1 MQFSCKLKHMWL
13 VLIVLVVF
21 TLATKAAEP
30 GLPYPNTSGVSDQKM
45 GSVLFYNL
53 YSSSVVNANAQN
65 TDISV
70 TNTSSTTP
78 VFVRLFFVNSI
89 TCEPAPADICLT
101 PNMTVSFLASDVD
114 PGVTGYIL
122 AVAIN
127 SAGCPISFNHLIGD
141 EYIKLASGHTANLAA
156 EAIAALYSGDIP
168 ACRATTA
175 TLAFDGVTYNR
186 LPRVL
191 SLNKIASQVSDPT
204 LLVVNRIGGDLTG
217 LAPAIGPVSGII
229 FDDAENAFSFSFLG
243 SCQVADML
251 SAFIPSL
258 PLAWPTGW
266 MKFSA
271 TSDFGLFGAAIRFN
285 PAMGV
290 PAFKGGHNLHK
301 LTLSDSVSLTV
312 PLFIT
317 NPPFTIICPPDVI
330 AVTAKP
336 GERNVTVTYP
346 TPAALGSST
355 GRTVVCAPPSD
366 STFSVG
372 STTVTCTAT
381 FSGGVTATCS
391 FKVTIFHVC
400 LDDDRSGDALLFNSF
415 TGDYQFTSCNGA

>member
-101 PNMTVSFLASDVD
+101 PNTTVSFLISDVD

-141 EYIKLASGHTANLAA
+141 EYIRLASGHTANLAA
-156 EAIAALYSGDIP
+156 EAITAVFSDMDGTAVPG
-168 ACRATTA
+168 CGATTA
-175 TLAFDGVTYNR
+175 TISFDGASYNR
-186 LPRVL
+186 VPRVL
-191 SLNKIASQVSDPT
+191 ALDKIGSRADGNST
-204 LLVVNRIGGDLTG
+204 LLIINRVGGNLTISAGPIGSG
-217 LAPAIGPVSGII
+217 SGIVI
-229 FDDAENAFSFSFLG
+229 NDAGNVFPFSFTSG
-243 SCQVADML
+243 SCQIITRFSL
-251 SAFIPSL
+251 STRLIPSGH
-258 PLAWPTGW
+258 TGW
-266 MKFSA
+266 IKFQA
-271 TSDFGLFGAAIRFN
+271 DEDRGIFGAAINFKPGVAPWMAFN
-285 PAMGV
+285 
-290 PAFKGGHNLHK
+290 GGHNLHE
-301 LTLSDSVSLTV
+301 LALQNPTAPAVFDSYTV
-312 PLFIT
+312 PVS
-317 NPPFTIICPPDVI
+317 PPTCII
-330 AVTAKP
+330 
-336 GERNVTVTYP
+336 
-346 TPAALGSST
+346 
-355 GRTVVCAPPSD
+355 
-366 STFSVG
+366 F
-372 STTVTCTAT
+372 
-381 FSGGVTATCS
+381 
-391 FKVTIFHVC
+391 
-400 LDDDRSGDALLFNSF
+400 
-415 TGDYQFTSCNGA
+415 